1 MQVVTKLEKFANV
14 TGADKLVHKVT
25 GGKRFIRKPSDE
37 DNKAG
42 GDGGQKKSRFKKFG
56 RKSS

>member
-1 MQVVTKLEKFANV
+1 MTKLEKFANV